1 MLLDTRFYLQ
11 KAHDFNT
18 AWKEAE
24 ELLENP
30 VQLTGQQHRYY
41 HHKANFMRQQKNN
54 CQIMAIRQAYLDN
67 QQGKAHG
74 LVFYQDTDHEGEV
87 YSLSVQHGNR
97 CHIPKNVLLEHLT
110 QEEIDFIFSL
120 Q

>member
-1 MLLDTRFYLQ
+1 MLIDTQFYLK

-24 ELLENP
+24 KLLEDP
-30 VQLTGQQHRYY
+30 VTLTGQEHRYY
-41 HHKANFMRQQKNN
+41 LAKADFMRQQKNN

-74 LVFYQDTDHEGEV
+74 LVFYQDTDHGGEV
-87 YSLSVQHGNR
+87 YSLSVQYGNR

-120 Q
+120 N